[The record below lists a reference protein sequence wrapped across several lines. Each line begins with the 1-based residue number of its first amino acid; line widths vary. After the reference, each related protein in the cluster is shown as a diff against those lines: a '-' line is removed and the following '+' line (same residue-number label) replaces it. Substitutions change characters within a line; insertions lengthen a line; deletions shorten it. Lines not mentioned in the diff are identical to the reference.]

1 VTRPFKPSLAVPLR
15 AVQCRAPLK
24 NGDEAGRRCK
34 KKAIVGGLVCRSHGA
49 QLPAVQQAAARAV
62 EGARLRLL
70 LATEDAV
77 VVLETLMDEG
87 QNEAVRLRAAVEILD
102 RAGIR
107 GGVEIRPLPVHES
120 PAEEL
125 QQRLA
130 TLSRRMSEARD
141 RELPINE

>member
-1 VTRPFKPSLAVPLR
+1 
-15 AVQCRAPLK
+15 
-24 NGDEAGRRCK
+24 
-34 KKAIVGGLVCRSHGA
+34 
-49 QLPAVQQAAARAV
+49 VQQAAARAV
-62 EGARLRLL
+62 DDARLRLL

-77 VVLETLMDEG
+77 VVLETLMDQG
-87 QNEAVRLRAAVEILD
+87 QSEAVRLRAAVEILD

-107 GGVEIRPLPVHES
+107 GGVEVRPLPAQES

-125 QQRLA
+125 PQRLT

>member
-1 VTRPFKPSLAVPLR
+1 M
-15 AVQCRAPLK
+15 CR
-24 NGDEAGRRCK
+24 G
-34 KKAIVGGLVCRSHGA
+34 HGA

-62 EGARLRLL
+62 EDARLQLL

-87 QNEAVRLRAAVEILD
+87 QSEAVSLRAAVEILD

-107 GGVEIRPLPVHES
+107 GRVEIRPLPPQES
-120 PAEEL
+120 PSEVL

-141 RELPINE
+141 RGLPIGDDH